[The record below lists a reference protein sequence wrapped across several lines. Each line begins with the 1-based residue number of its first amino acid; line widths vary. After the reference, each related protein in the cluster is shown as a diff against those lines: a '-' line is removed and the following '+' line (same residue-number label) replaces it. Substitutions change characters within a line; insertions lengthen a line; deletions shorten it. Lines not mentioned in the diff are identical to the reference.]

1 MLQVYDS
8 QETRRLEEDRLRQRN
23 WKRWGP
29 YLSNR
34 QWGTV
39 REDYSAGGSCWDYFT
54 HDHSRSRAYRWGED
68 GLLGITDRECRLCFS
83 LCLWN
88 GKDPIL
94 KERLFGLT
102 GPEGN
107 HGEDVKENFYYIDS
121 TITHSYMK
129 ALYKYP
135 ANEFPY
141 DSLVKE
147 NRNRSRSMPEFEL
160 YDTGVFDKDEYFDV
174 FVEYAKNTP
183 NDILIKVVI
192 NNRSSE
198 TRQIHFLPTLWF
210 RNTWSFGSAYDR
222 VTTRPSMKFEKPGL
236 ISTEHETLGKFY
248 FAYQTPPHA
257 KAEPTPLFTE
267 NETNHERLFGLPNS
281 VPHVKD
287 AFHEYVIGKKED
299 AVNPDRVGTKFAPH
313 YVLEIGAKDSCTVN
327 LRLFSEAEQPSETF
341 DTEFDKLFLVRLAE
355 ADDLYYKDGV
365 IHPSLTS
372 EEKLVARQAYAGL
385 LWTKQ
390 FYHYVIPDWLDGDVS
405 QPAPP
410 GQRKHGRNKDWKHVY
425 NRDIISMPDKWEY
438 PWFAAWDLAF
448 HMIPFSDMDSYFA
461 KDQMILLLR
470 EWYMHPNGQI
480 PAYEFNFGDVNPP
493 VHAWAAWHI
502 YKSER
507 YTGVPDRVF
516 LESIFQKL
524 TLNFTWWV
532 NRKDLEGNNLFSG
545 GFLGLDNIGAFDRS
559 QKLPTGGVLEQADGT
574 AWMAFFCLNMFRMAM
589 ELAQE
594 NPVYEDMASRYF
606 EHFVSITDAMNC
618 LGGNGLWHEED
629 GFYYDQIHVDDH
641 YMPLKIRS
649 LVGLLPLIAVHTFDE
664 SQLSRMPN
672 FYKRM
677 AWFLTYRADLSKS
690 ITYAA
695 EDHDVRI
702 LAIPSKERLERL
714 LAYLLDEEE
723 FLSPYG
729 IRSLSK
735 YHEKHPYSFFAGGK
749 EHRVEYMPDESDTGM
764 FGGNSNWRGPIWF
777 PLNYLIV
784 EALLRYYH
792 FYGDSFL
799 VECPTGSGNMMNLE
813 QVSQEIARRLSSI
826 FLPDQNGVRPCNGQ
840 QTKYADDPNWKNLVL
855 FYEYFNPETGRGLG
869 ADHQTGWTALVADLL
884 ARERWDKL
892 VNGTRV
898 VLDVARS

>member
-39 REDYSAGGSCWDYFT
+39 REDYSAGGSCWDYLS

-135 ANEFPY
+135 QNAFPY
-141 DSLVKE
+141 DDLVAE
-147 NRNRSRSMPEFEL
+147 NRKRSKALPEYEL
-160 YDTGVFDKDEYFDV
+160 YDTGVFAKDEYFDV
-174 FVEYAKNTP
+174 YVEYAKNTP
-183 NDILIKVVI
+183 DDILIKVTI
-192 NNRSSE
+192 ENRSSE
-198 TRQIHFLPTLWF
+198 KRSLHFLPTLWF
-210 RNTWSFGSAYDR
+210 RNNWSFGSAYDR
-222 VTTRPSMKFEKPGL
+222 VSEKPNLKFESDGL
-236 ISTEHETLGKFY
+236 VSCWHETLGTFF
-248 FAYQTPPHA
+248 FAYEM
-257 KAEPTPLFTE
+257 AETEVPEPLFTE
-267 NETNHERLFGLPNS
+267 NETNHQRLFKQPNAS
-281 VPHVKD
+281 PFVKD
-287 AFHEYVIGKKED
+287 AFHEYVIDDKKD
-299 AVNPDRVGTKFAPH
+299 AVNPALTGTKFAPH
-313 YVLEIGAKDSCTVN
+313 YIREIDAHGSTIFRM
-327 LRLFSEAEQPSETF
+327 RLSSENERPETPF
-341 DTEFDKLFLVRLAE
+341 GKEFDKLFLVRIAE
-355 ADDLYYKDGV
+355 ADDLFYKDGV
-365 IHPSLTS
+365 IHPALTT

-390 FYHYVIPDWLDGDVS
+390 FYHYVIPDWLDGDKN

-410 GQRKHGRNKDWKHVY
+410 AQRKLGRNKDWKHLY

-448 HMIPFSDMDSYFA
+448 HMIPFSDMDAYFA
-461 KDQMILLLR
+461 KDQMILMLR

-480 PAYEFNFGDVNPP
+480 PAYEFNFSDVNPP
-493 VHAWAAWHI
+493 VHAWAAWNI

-507 YTGVPDRVF
+507 YTGVPDRAF

-532 NRKDLEGNNLFSG
+532 NRKDTECNNLFSG

-559 QKLPTGGVLEQADGT
+559 QKLPTGGHLEQADGT

-594 NPVYEDMASRYF
+594 NPVYEDMASKFF
-606 EHFVSITDAMNC
+606 EHFVEITDAMNC
-618 LGGNGLWHEED
+618 LGGHGLWDEED

-641 YMPLKIRS
+641 CVSLKIRS
-649 LVGLLPLIAVHTFDE
+649 LVGLLPLIAVHTFEE
-664 SQLSRMPN
+664 SQLSNMPH

-677 AWFLTYRADLSKS
+677 QWFLTYRADLNKS
-690 ITYAA
+690 ITYAQ
-695 EDHDVRI
+695 ENNNDVCI
-702 LAIPSKERLERL
+702 LAIPSRERLERL
-714 LAYLLDEEE
+714 LAYLLDEDE

-735 YHEKHPYSFFAGGK
+735 YHDKNPYSFFAGGR
-749 EHRVEYMPDESDTGM
+749 EHRVQYMPNESDTGM

-784 EALLRYYH
+784 ESLLRYFH
-792 FYGDSFL
+792 FYGESFL
-799 VECPTGSGNMMNLE
+799 VECPTRSGNMMNLE

-826 FLPDQNGVRPCNGQ
+826 FLPDENGVRPCNGEQ
-840 QTKYADDPNWKNLVL
+840 HKYAEDPNWKNLVL

-892 VNGTRV
+892 VNGARV
-898 VLDVARS
+898 ILDVART